1 MTNSERVMRFNHIL
15 FKEPGA
21 ESYRHLLVASNLV
34 VPPSGSWTS
43 HVSLAVV
50 VSRGRSVGGAPVDDS
65 PARMC
70 GNNKP
75 CIWKFSQRQ
84 LFGAGYA
91 LLNNSRE
98 FDAERDKVVLTDNPG
113 NPTEERQ
120 QNV

>member
-1 MTNSERVMRFNHIL
+1 MKVGEAADPLLARLEAVHPGTPTVVTNSERVMRFNHIL

-75 CIWKFSQRQ
+75 CM
-84 LFGAGYA
+84 
-91 LLNNSRE
+91 
-98 FDAERDKVVLTDNPG
+98 DNPG
-113 NPTEERQ
+113 NPTKERQ